1 MSAVLLRSLAL
12 MRTPNETRPTVPSSV
27 MPYPPAPTTGNGV
40 TPHNVAKP
48 GSDSVSNGRHQNPQ
62 PNHAPRNPLLAK
74 LTSLT
79 SIAIV
84 TAAGMIVVGA
94 LAVVGGHY
102 DKQVVHDQLAP
113 QKIFFPKPATNP
125 ALAAYA
131 GQQVLTG
138 KQAKL
143 YAQDQIGVD
152 LTKVAGGKTFSQISA
167 EWIAGGMKNTTL
179 ASERTTLFT
188 GETLNGLLLGAW
200 GWSEVGMIATLAGWI
215 LILLGAVLFLLPL
228 ANWQINLRGRRPAA
242 ASA

>member
-1 MSAVLLRSLAL
+1 MLFMSAVLLRSLAP
-12 MRTPNETRPTVPSSV
+12 MRTPNETRNTVPSSV
-27 MPYPPAPTTGNGV
+27 MPHPSRPTTGNGV
-40 TPHNVAKP
+40 ATPDVAE
-48 GSDSVSNGRHQNPQ
+48 SLSNGGLRDSQ
-62 PNHAPRNPLLAK
+62 PKQHSPRSPLLAR

-79 SIAIV
+79 SIATV
-84 TAAGMIVVGA
+84 AAAGMIVVGA
-94 LAVVGGHY
+94 LALVGGHY

-125 ALAAYA
+125 ALASYA

-179 ASERTTLFT
+179 AGERTTLFT
-188 GETLNGLLLGAW
+188 GETLRGLLLNAW
-200 GWSEVGMIATLAGWI
+200 GWSVIGSIATLAGFI
-215 LILLGAVLFLLPL
+215 LILLGGVLFLLPL
-228 ANWQINLRGRRPAA
+228 ANWQVNLRGRSPAA
-242 ASA
+242 GA